1 MTLIDRLLKDA
12 PLATRRE
19 ITPKLGFVLTILL
32 AIVWLTRR
40 YQRYDARKM
49 RGHHDDKPVWKPF
62 WMR

>member
-1 MTLIDRLLKDA
+1 MRLDIAYAL
-12 PLATRRE
+12 LA
-19 ITPKLGFVLTILL
+19 LLAGAVL

-40 YQRYDARKM
+40 YQRYDARRM